1 MRNFTPEIVKKAEDS
16 RIAARNLRT
25 ASTSQKNAA
34 LGSISKAL
42 RSNEELIIASNQK
55 DISLAKSKGLDGAVL
70 ARLLLTKE
78 KLQSMVAGIERVIQL
93 PDPVGEILE
102 SRTLPNGI
110 QLEKRR
116 VPLGVIGTIFEAR
129 PEVPVDIASL
139 CIKSGNSVVM
149 RGGSEA
155 QSTNL
160 ILGKL
165 IANALSETEIPEHSV
180 QMLSSADR
188 MLVHDMIKMDGYFD
202 LIIPRGGANLIQFVA
217 SEATV
222 PAITGGIGV
231 CHIYLD
237 ASVNAEMATRI
248 IVNSKVQAPSV
259 CNALDTVLI
268 NSAIDPAIVEKVCL
282 SLINHGV
289 ELRCDSRTLS
299 LLESLDQ
306 EKLKLASSKDY
317 GQEFLNL
324 IASFRMVDSM
334 NEAIQHIETHGSGHS
349 EAIITNDV
357 NNGNQFT
364 KDVDAALVLVN
375 ASTRFNDG
383 GQIGLGSEVA
393 ISTGK
398 LHARGPMGLREL
410 TSYKWVALGAGQIRD

>member
-1 MRNFTPEIVKKAEDS
+1 MRRFTPEIVKKAEDS
-16 RIAARNLRT
+16 RVAARNLRT

-34 LGSISKAL
+34 LESISKAL
-42 RSNEELIIASNQK
+42 RSNEELIISSNQK

>member
-334 NEAIQHIETHGSGHS
+334 NEAIQHIEKHGSGHS

-357 NNGNQFT
+357 NNGHQFT

>member
-1 MRNFTPEIVKKAEDS
+1 MRRFTPEIVKKAEDS
-16 RIAARNLRT
+16 RVAARNLRT

-34 LGSISKAL
+34 LESISKAL
-42 RSNEELIIASNQK
+42 RSNEELIISSNQK
-55 DISLAKSKGLDGAVL
+55 DISLATSKGLDGAVL

-78 KLQSMVAGIERVIQL
+78 KLESMVAGIERVIQL

-165 IANALSETEIPEHSV
+165 IANALSETEIPEDSV
-180 QMLSSADR
+180 QMLSSSDR
-188 MLVHDMIKMDGYFD
+188 TLVHDMIKMDGYFD

-237 ASVNAEMATRI
+237 ANVDAEMATRI

-268 NSAIDPAIVEKVCL
+268 NSAIDPVIIEKVCL
-282 SLINHGV
+282 SLINLGV

-306 EKLKLASSKDY
+306 EKLKLASSEDY